1 MPASL
6 AEIAFKGEEMNRYWL
21 SAVALAVSGV
31 PAVASVP
38 QTSLNALPA
47 VPVVAAV
54 TGLTAADLI
63 VGLDGTVAVD
73 VGARGANLA
82 ACSAN
87 NNCTNICC

>member
-1 MPASL
+1 MP
-6 AEIAFKGEEMNRYWL
+6 EIAFMGEDMNKYWL
-21 SAVALAVSGV
+21 SAAALAVSSV

-38 QTSLNALPA
+38 QTSPNALP
-47 VPVVAAV
+47 VIPVVAAM

-63 VGLDGTVAVD
+63 VGLDGTVAVN
-73 VGARGANLA
+73 VGAPGANLA